1 MKLFEIAGD
10 ELLGVIVVLDGKLPL
25 KPEFKDCV
33 VDSNGVYVFVVDAYK
48 SNGVFIPHCVQ
59 SFVYI
64 IL

>member
-10 ELLGVIVVLDGKLPL
+10 ELLGVIAALDAKLPFPKL
-25 KPEFKDCV
+25 IDCEIE
-33 VDSNGVYVFVVDAYK
+33 SNGVYLFVVDAYK
-48 SNGVFIPHCVQ
+48 SNGELIPHFVQ